1 MIVPEGGRFLVRYA
15 PTSSLAAMRTQR
27 NFYVFLFLCVVALGV
42 QAVYRAAFNDI
53 ERTDFTVYTAAGRAL
68 LDHRDMYLAE
78 NARGWRYVYPPPF
91 AILLVPLAQMPLWL
105 GAVIWYLL
113 TAAAVGAAVVMSAAL
128 LGDGREGARKPQL
141 LYGLPLLC
149 TVSLLTSGTLRS
161 QASPFM
167 YFLMIAA
174 FYFQLK
180 ERPIAAGFSL
190 ACAALLKVFPIVLIV
205 YFVMRRQ
212 WRAVLACAATGVL
225 LGIVLPSLYW
235 GWQFNLDQ
243 ITRWIEVV
251 GQPAIMQNVDRAQ
264 TSDLYGQLLNTL
276 KPRNQSLE
284 SLFLT
289 LGMPPGLTP
298 YAVAASAIL
307 MLAAMWSAGRRAAQA
322 APGQA
327 RMMAEGLLCGAFICW
342 SLLVTPISETHYF
355 GALLLP
361 LVLLVG
367 HADQYS
373 PSERHKRLYLAA
385 GAAFMIVV
393 MVLTAVR
400 ETSLWRTLCMGTL
413 LLWWQCVRLIGRVRL
428 LRNSPLKPRLALSR
442 STRREGGDGCCH

>member
-1 MIVPEGGRFLVRYA
+1 
-15 PTSSLAAMRTQR
+15 MRSQR
-27 NFYVFLFLCVVALGV
+27 VFYVFLFLCVIALGA

-53 ERTDFTVYTAAGRAL
+53 ERTDYTVYTAAGQAL

-91 AILLVPLAQMPLWL
+91 AILLVPLAQIPLWL
-105 GAVIWYLL
+105 GALIWYLL
-113 TAAAVGAAVVMSAAL
+113 SAAAIGAAVLMSAAL
-128 LGDGREGARKPQL
+128 LGDGQEGARKPQL

-149 TVSLLTSGTLRS
+149 VVSLLISGTLRS

-190 ACAALLKVFPIVLIV
+190 GCAALLKVFPIVLIV

-243 ITRWIEVV
+243 IVRWIEVV
-251 GQPAIMQNVDRAQ
+251 GQPAMMQNVDRAQ
-264 TSDLYGQLLNTL
+264 NTDLYGQLLNTL

-289 LGMPPGLTP
+289 FGMPPDWTR
-298 YAVAASAIL
+298 YAVAASAVL
-307 MLAAMWSAGRRAAQA
+307 MLAAMWFAARRRPRGADHA
-322 APGQA
+322 A
-327 RMMAEGLLCGAFICW
+327 RMLAEGLLCGAFICW
-342 SLLVTPISETHYF
+342 SLLVTPISETHYY

-361 LVLLVG
+361 LTLLAG
-367 HADQYS
+367 YADQYS
-373 PSERHKRLYLAA
+373 PSERHKRLYLTA

-400 ETSLWRTLCMGTL
+400 ETSLWRPLCICTL
-413 LLWWQCVRLIGRVRL
+413 LLWWQCVRLIGRVPEPAA
-428 LRNSPLKPRLALSR
+428 S
-442 STRREGGDGCCH
+442 